1 MTQTDSYTVFEF
13 DNKTKK
19 YNHIGFIDAEN
30 AKQATEKFEK
40 TYEWKSNGN
49 TILFAKPPLC
59 R

>member
-40 TYEWKSNGN
+40 TQ
-49 TILFAKPPLC
+49 
-59 R
+59 